1 METRVQ
7 PLEQT
12 RFGVAQ
18 VGVRN
23 ADVLEAEFPAPGA
36 DLPRELHGVDLRGP

>member
-1 METRVQ
+1 MKTCVQ

-18 VGVRN
+18 IGVGDS
-23 ADVLEAEFPAPGA
+23 DVLESKLNAPCA
-36 DLPRELHGVDLRGP
+36 DLLREFGQPNRRR